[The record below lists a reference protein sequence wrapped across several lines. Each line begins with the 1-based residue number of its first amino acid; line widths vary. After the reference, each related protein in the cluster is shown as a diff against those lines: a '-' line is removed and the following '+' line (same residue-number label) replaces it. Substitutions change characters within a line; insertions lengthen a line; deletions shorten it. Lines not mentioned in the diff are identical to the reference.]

1 MGDPRMTVHLGG
13 PESPEKLAERQAKY
27 ERIRE
32 AGTGGMFVICVGPD
46 AEGVGSVGFW
56 EHTWRGDTVWEI
68 GWSVVPDWQRR
79 GIATR
84 AVGLLLETIA
94 AAGLNRPILAYP
106 AVENEASNAVCR
118 RAGMTLIGEAV
129 VEFPPGNPF
138 RANEWALQPAPS
150 RS

>member
-13 PESPEKLAERQAKY
+13 PESPEKLAERQARY

-32 AGTGGMFVICVGPD
+32 SGTGGMFVICAGPE
-46 AEGVGSVGFW
+46 AEGVGSVGYW
-56 EHTWRGDTVWEI
+56 EQTWRDGTAWEI
-68 GWSVVPDWQRR
+68 GWSVVPEWQRR

-94 AAGLNRPILAYP
+94 ADGLDRPILAYP
-106 AVENEASNAVCR
+106 AVENAASNAVCR
-118 RAGMTLIGEAV
+118 KAGMTLIGESV
-129 VEFPPGNPF
+129 VDFPPGNFF
-138 RANEWALQPAPS
+138 RANEWAIQPAPS